1 MLLVIKTKDAKAY
14 LENYESAM
22 AEMMKIFKDA
32 GSPLFSSESQRMEID
47 GLPVF
52 KLTMNMEPFLRGQ
65 GQGPEAKKM
74 MELMFGSGGKMDVYM
89 TVADQ
94 QTVVGAYVSPKQL
107 APAVKAIQEGK
118 PLLSDDAGVAKTAAM
133 LPPGAQWLGLEPARR
148 GRVCSADDESRLFR
162 RAQGVPEIP
171 EFPETPPVGFGVQ
184 LSPSGLD
191 TDLAIPAA
199 VLEAISQTVR
209 KAMAERGKP
218 EA

>member
-1 MLLVIKTKDAKAY
+1 M
-14 LENYESAM
+14 
-22 AEMMKIFKDA
+22 
-32 GSPLFSSESQRMEID
+32 
-47 GLPVF
+47 
-52 KLTMNMEPFLRGQ
+52 GQ

-89 TVADQ
+89 AAADQ

-118 PLLSDDAGVAKTAAM
+118 PLLTDEAGVAQTAAM
-133 LPPGAQWLGLEPARR
+133 LPPGAQWVGFLSPRGGAAFVARMVKAIVPP
-148 GRVCSADDESRLFR
+148 G
-162 RAQGVPEIP
+162 AQGVPTIP
-171 EFPETPPVGFGVQ
+171 EFPETPPIGFGVQ
-184 LSPSGLD
+184 LSSSGLD

-199 VLEAISQTVR
+199 VLEAVSQTVR